1 MSRGKLSSKGWVALS
16 RGRPVTNYP
25 PGGEQ
30 TELRMFDA
38 REPRSRRKKSGELA
52 GEPSRARTREKGG
65 VPFTQSERPN
75 CTHRCVQV
83 PGNPK
88 IR

>member
-1 MSRGKLSSKGWVALS
+1 MSRRKLSSKDWAALN

-30 TELRMFDA
+30 AELRMFDA
-38 REPRSRRKKSGELA
+38 REPRSRRKNSGELA

-65 VPFTQSERPN
+65 VLFTRSERPK
-75 CTHRCVQV
+75 CKYRCVQV
-83 PGNPK
+83 PGNAK
-88 IR
+88 IP